1 MSGRRG
7 TGPLALALAAGV
19 LLGGLTGCGA
29 RTAQAETQV
38 FAMDTVM
45 SLQVCAPKQAEAQAA
60 LDEAVAELYDLDRTL
75 SVTGGDSDVRRLNDA
90 AGNGS
95 WVALHETGA
104 DVLRQALELCAATG
118 GALDITTYPAMEAWG
133 FPSGDYRV
141 PDEAERAAL
150 AEGIDYTQVEL
161 AQDGDR
167 ARLPQGTA
175 LDLGAVGKGYA
186 GDRLAQLLRAGE
198 VTSALL
204 NLGQSTIVAIG
215 SRPDGTPWRIGIQDP
230 AGEDYLGVLELTD
243 GAVGTSGGYQRYFEQ
258 DGVRYWHILDPA
270 TAAPARSGLASVTVV
285 SPSGLTCDGLSTAL
299 FVMGEDGA
307 LAFWRE
313 HPELDLQLLLVAED
327 GTVSLTPGLRDAFTL
342 SDHTREVTVLQ

>member
-1 MSGRRG
+1 MPGRRG
-7 TGPLALALAAGV
+7 TGPLALALAAAV
-19 LLGGLTGCGA
+19 LLGSLAGCGR

-45 SLQVCAPKQAEAQAA
+45 SLQVCAPKQADAQAA
-60 LDEAVAELYDLDRTL
+60 LDEAVAELYELDQTL
-75 SVTGGDSDVRRLNDA
+75 SVTGGDSDVRQINDA
-90 AGNGS
+90 AGNGD
-95 WVALHETGA
+95 WVILHEAGA
-104 DVLRQALELCAATG
+104 DVLRRALDLCAATG

-141 PDEAERAAL
+141 PDETELADLAAR
-150 AEGIDYTQVEL
+150 IDYTKVEL
-161 AQDGDR
+161 EQDADW
-167 ARLPQGTA
+167 ARLPQGMA

-186 GDRLAQLLRAGE
+186 GDRLAQLLRARE

-270 TAAPARSGLASVTVV
+270 TAAPARTGLASVTVV

-299 FVMGEDGA
+299 FVLGADGA
-307 LAFWRE
+307 LTFWRE
-313 HPELDLQLLLVAED
+313 HPELDFQMVLVAED

-342 SDHTREVTVLQ
+342 SDNTREVTVLQ